1 MKKDKKIVNVE
12 EWIGIARKDWKRMK
26 RSLRAIDAEAAG
38 FFLQQS
44 LEKYLKAFILKHGWN
59 LRKIH
64 ELDSLLDDAAKCNTN
79 LENFRDICER
89 VSGYYFAERY
99 PPLGVLDLSCE
110 DVKKELKDVRKFIR
124 TMFPNEKL
132 GARK

>member
-1 MKKDKKIVNVE
+1 MKKDKKIVNIE

-44 LEKYLKAFILKHGWN
+44 LERYLKAFILKHGWN

-64 ELDSLLDDAAKCNTN
+64 ELDTLLDDAAKGNPI
-79 LENFRDICER
+79 LENFRDLCER
-89 VSGYYFAERY
+89 VSGYYFADRY
-99 PPLGVLDLSCE
+99 PPLSVLDLTCE
-110 DVKKELKDVRKFIR
+110 DVKKDLKDVRKFIR
-124 TMFPNEKL
+124 TMFPDEKL
-132 GARK
+132 DVRK